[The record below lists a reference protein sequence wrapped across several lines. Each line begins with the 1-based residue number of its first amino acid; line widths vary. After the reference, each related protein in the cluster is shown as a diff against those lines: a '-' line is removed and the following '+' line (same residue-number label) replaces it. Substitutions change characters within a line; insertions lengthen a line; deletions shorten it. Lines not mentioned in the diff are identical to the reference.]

1 MVSVSTTEAT
11 LRNRRLECH
20 FGRALNALCEVW
32 IQPRFFSFQ
41 EETYQGQKRLN
52 LRKNCAKMD
61 PKEIPRFK
69 VYHYLQNSLK
79 SLDFDIIILC
89 TNI

>member
-11 LRNRRLECH
+11 LKNRGLECH
-20 FGRALNALCEVW
+20 SHFGKALNALCEVW

-61 PKEIPRFK
+61 PQRNFTVQRLSFYKIVSNR
-69 VYHYLQNSLK
+69 Q
-79 SLDFDIIILC
+79 IL
-89 TNI
+89 TL